1 MLYAL
6 AIGAAAWAVMAWL
19 ALSSSGPGCAAL
31 MPFVPAVLVSAIV
44 GGPWP
49 GLLTTL
55 LCTAAGGVWLL
66 SPETTAGAADWSE
79 LAIFAATAVGICAA
93 CERPRA
99 TRRGSSQRTTEA
111 LRQRGEEIERL
122 MDMMP
127 AVAWLARDPEC
138 REVVGN
144 QAGCRLLKL
153 PPGSNISARLPPE
166 QRGWLRF
173 EREGRELP
181 LEQTPLRLAIATG
194 APVTDV
200 EVDLVLPDQTVIT
213 LLGNAAPLFDAAGA
227 VRGAV
232 GACLDVSERERLREQ
247 LQHHEE
253 RLRLAMEGAELGEWE
268 MDLRTQRAFWSPLTR
283 ELLGVAPDT
292 PITFE
297 LYESRLHPDDLGRD
311 RCAVAECL
319 ATGKYQNEYR
329 IPLAGGGWRWIDSR
343 AKLVRDTQG
352 QIVRMFGVV
361 SDITARK
368 EAEEARARSEERL
381 RLILESAK
389 DYAIFTVDAR
399 GIVTSWNAGAN
410 NVFGHEEHEIVGKDG
425 AVLFTPE
432 DRARGVPEKE
442 IRAARRDG
450 RAHSERWHLRK
461 DGTRF
466 WGSGLMMPLRD
477 GGEYHGFLKIMRD
490 WTEARRSKEL
500 LERQAEAL
508 RLADR
513 RKDEFLA
520 TLAHELRNPLA
531 PLRNGLAIV
540 RRAGVDEEMAERAQA
555 MMERQLGQMVRLI
568 DDLLDI
574 SRISRGK
581 IELRKERVA
590 LAQALQS
597 AIETVQPLIEHHHH
611 ELTVESLPEP
621 VCVEGDAVRLAQ
633 VFANLLGNAAKFT
646 PPGGHIWLTV
656 ERRSGEVVVRVK
668 DNGIGIEPEMLP
680 RVFDL
685 FAQVTEAHERS
696 QGGLGIGLSLV
707 KQLVEMHGG
716 TVEARSGGL
725 DMGSEFT
732 VHLPIAPSSS
742 RPAEPPALAC
752 EAVQGAGHRV
762 LVVDDNRDAALSLAE
777 FLELIGCDTRVAHD
791 GLEGLRLA
799 AEFSPEV
806 VFLDIGMPTM
816 NGYETARRM
825 RAEPWGEKPVLVALT
840 GWGQEEDKARAREAG
855 FDRHIVKPA
864 APEVLEALL
873 AELPGSSVNAA

>member
-6 AIGAAAWAVMAWL
+6 ASGAAAWAVIGWL
-19 ALSSSGPGCAAL
+19 ALSSSGSGRAAL
-31 MPFVPAVLVSAIV
+31 MPFVPAVLVSAVV
-44 GGPWP
+44 GGLWP

-55 LCTAAGGVWLL
+55 LCTAAGVVWLL
-66 SPETTAGAADWSE
+66 APETTARAADWSQ

-93 CERPRA
+93 CERRRA
-99 TRRGSSQRTTEA
+99 TRRGSSPQTTEA

-122 MDMMP
+122 MELMP

-144 QAGCRLLKL
+144 QAGCRLLNL

-181 LEQTPLRLAIATG
+181 LERTPLRLAIATR

-200 EVDLVLPDQTVIT
+200 EVDLVLPDRSVFT

-247 LQHHEE
+247 LQHKEE

-283 ELLGVAPDT
+283 ELLGVAPET
-292 PITFE
+292 PITFD
-297 LYESRLHPDDLGRD
+297 LYESRLHPDDLARD

-329 IPLAGGGWRWIDSR
+329 IPLAGGGWRWIDAR

-352 QIVRMFGVV
+352 QIVRLFGVV

-368 EAEEARARSEERL
+368 EAAEARARSEERL
-381 RLILESAK
+381 RLILESAT

-399 GIVTSWNAGAN
+399 GIVTSWNAGAK

-442 IRAARRDG
+442 IRAAGRDG

-508 RLADR
+508 RQADR

-531 PLRNGLAIV
+531 PLRNGLAIL
-540 RRAGVDEEMAERAQA
+540 RRAGFDEEMAERARE
-555 MMERQLGQMVRLI
+555 MMERQLGQMVHLI
-568 DDLLDI
+568 DDLLDV

-581 IELRKERVA
+581 IELRKDRVA
-590 LAQALQS
+590 LGQVLQS
-597 AIETVQPLIEHHHH
+597 AIETVQPLIERHRH
-611 ELTVESLPEP
+611 ELTVESPPEP
-621 VCVEGDAVRLAQ
+621 VFVEADAVRLAQ

-646 PPGGHIWLTV
+646 PPGGHICLTI
-656 ERRSGEVVVRVK
+656 ERRAGGVAVRVK
-668 DNGIGIEPEMLP
+668 DDGIGIEPEMLP

-685 FAQVTEAHERS
+685 FAQVTDTYERS

-732 VHLPIAPSSS
+732 VCLPIAPSSS
-742 RPAEPPALAC
+742 RPAEPPASAC
-752 EAVQGAGHRV
+752 EAVQGAGRRV
-762 LVVDDNRDAALSLAE
+762 LVVDDNRDAALSLAD

-791 GLEGLRLA
+791 GFEGLRLA
-799 AEFSPEV
+799 AEFSPEL

-840 GWGQEEDKARAREAG
+840 GWGQEEDKARAQEAG

-873 AELPGSSVNAA
+873 AELPASPVNAA

>member
-6 AIGAAAWAVMAWL
+6 AIGAAAGAVMAWL
-19 ALSSSGPGCAAL
+19 ALSSAGPGRAAL

-44 GGPWP
+44 GGLRP

-55 LCTAAGGVWLL
+55 LCTAAGVVWLL
-66 SPETTAGAADWSE
+66 SPETTARAADWSQ
-79 LAIFAATAVGICAA
+79 LAIFAAAAVGISAA
-93 CERPRA
+93 CERGRA
-99 TRRGSSQRTTEA
+99 TEA

-122 MDMMP
+122 MELMP

-144 QAGCRLLKL
+144 QEGCRLLKL

-173 EREGRELP
+173 EREGRELS
-181 LEQTPLRLAIATG
+181 LEQTPLRLAIATR

-200 EVDLVLPDQTVIT
+200 EVDLVLPDRTVIT

-247 LQHHEE
+247 LQHKEE

-283 ELLGVAPDT
+283 ELLGVAPET

-297 LYESRLHPDDLGRD
+297 LYESRLHPDDLGGD

-381 RLILESAK
+381 RLILESAT

-399 GIVTSWNAGAN
+399 GSVTSWNAGAK

-432 DRARGVPEKE
+432 DRARGVPEME

-477 GGEYHGFLKIMRD
+477 GGGFLKIMRD

-508 RLADR
+508 QLADR

-531 PLRNGLAIV
+531 PLRNGLEIV
-540 RRAGVDEEMAERAQA
+540 RRAGVDEEVAERARA
-555 MMERQLGQMVRLI
+555 MMERQLGQMVHLI
-568 DDLLDI
+568 DDLLDV

-581 IELRKERVA
+581 IELRKDRVA

-597 AIETVQPLIEHHHH
+597 AIETVQPLIERHHH

-621 VCVEGDAVRLAQ
+621 VFVEADAVRLAQ

-646 PPGGHIWLTV
+646 PPGGNIGVTV
-656 ERRSGEVVVRVK
+656 ERRAGEVVVRVK
-668 DNGIGIEPEMLP
+668 DDGIGIEPAMLP

-685 FAQVTEAHERS
+685 FAQATEASERS

-742 RPAEPPALAC
+742 RPAEPPALAG
-752 EAVQGAGHRV
+752 EAVQGASHRV
-762 LVVDDNRDAALSLAE
+762 LVVDDNCDAALSLAD
-777 FLELIGCDTRVAHD
+777 FLELMGCDTRVAHD
-791 GLEGLRLA
+791 GFEGLRLA
-799 AEFSPEV
+799 AEFSPEL

-816 NGYETARRM
+816 NGYETARRI
-825 RAEPWGEKPVLVALT
+825 RAEPWGDKPVLVALT

-873 AELPGSSVNAA
+873 AELPASSVKAA